1 MKFTTTF
8 AVMALINNISAIA
21 VRDDDDLFTDSADE
35 KETLASISQAEKAH
49 GAKLGDISK
58 EDQAALTTQ
67 KTKMTFNG
75 DNFVMNE
82 RRVYGTADKNMP
94 KGSLL
99 MLEDYIY
106 PEPRPI
112 AELLIPSGPRPIGVL
127 MMQIEAK
134 HFAPNDTEGKVLS
147 GAQLNDDDDT
157 AQTLAS
163 LKASEAISGNK
174 MTVPESNPENFSK
187 SGTEYEDFLARE
199 QRVSTKQLEDALTD
213 KIPANS
219 AAEREK
225 SQK

>member
-1 MKFTTTF
+1 MKFTTSL
-8 AVMALINNISAIA
+8 AVLALINNASALA
-21 VRDDDDLFTDSADE
+21 LRDDDDLFTDSADE
-35 KETLASISQAEKAH
+35 KETIASIQAAEKAH
-49 GAKLGDISK
+49 GTKLGDVSK

-67 KTKMTFNG
+67 KTKMTFQG

-82 RRVYGTADKNMP
+82 RRTYGTADKTMP

-99 MLEDYIY
+99 MLEDNIY

-112 AELLIPSGPRPIGVL
+112 AELMQHEAVPIGEL

-134 HFAPNDTEGKVLS
+134 HYGEAEIEGKVLS

-157 AQTLAS
+157 AQTLQS

-174 MTVPESNPENFSK
+174 MTIPEQSTENFQK

-199 QRVSTKQLEDALTD
+199 HRVS
-213 KIPANS
+213 S
-219 AAEREK
+219 
-225 SQK
+225 